1 MNEFFPWDPTKYS
14 LAIAEMDHQHQM
26 LIDVMNRLA
35 SRDSGGA
42 PKHELQ
48 RLLDQLGSVTVQH
61 FRDEEAYM
69 ATNRYPKLDT
79 HRRIHSELV
88 AQLQGHIAAF
98 AAGTSPR
105 LDPKFL
111 EFLKFWLAAH
121 IRGIDKQYADHVRP
135 VRDRVPPPR

>member
-14 LAIAEMDHQHQM
+14 LAIAEMDHQHQR

-35 SRDSGGA
+35 SRDASGA
-42 PKHELQ
+42 PKPELQ
-48 RLLDQLGSVTVQH
+48 RLLDQLVSVTEQH

-69 ATNRYPKLDT
+69 AAKRYPKLDT

-88 AQLQGHIAAF
+88 AQLQGHVAAF
-98 AAGTSPR
+98 AAGTVARLNPR
-105 LDPKFL
+105 FL

-121 IRGIDKQYADHVRP
+121 IRGIDKQYAEHVRA
-135 VRDRVPPPR
+135 VPDHQF